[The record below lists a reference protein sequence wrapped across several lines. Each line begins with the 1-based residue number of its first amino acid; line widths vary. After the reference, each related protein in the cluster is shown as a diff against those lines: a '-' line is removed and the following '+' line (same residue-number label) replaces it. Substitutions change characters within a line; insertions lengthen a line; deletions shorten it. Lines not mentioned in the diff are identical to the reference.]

1 MPKIAQSGRARFFL
15 YLVQILTANLLKLP
29 GKHVVVGSNPTLRRF
44 LNLGIKKMDNTLEK
58 VKSILGKN
66 LGFSITKI
74 KENSKLVED
83 LGADSLDKVEIIMD
97 IENEF
102 NLTIPDKDAE
112 KFETVKDILDFLSK
126 NN

>member
-1 MPKIAQSGRARFFL
+1 
-15 YLVQILTANLLKLP
+15 
-29 GKHVVVGSNPTLRRF
+29 
-44 LNLGIKKMDNTLEK
+44 MDNTLEK
-58 VKSILGKN
+58 VKSILGKD

-102 NLTIPDKDAE
+102 DLTIPDKDAE